1 MRSKNTVGWGRP
13 QMTVRRM
20 RIECWITKATHTL
33 IVCNTYC
40 FSATMFARMRLNVSL
55 YVHCRF
61 CYCCRDFEGFQCC
74 LENATVGFLHCCRAT
89 EYFVLLLT
97 IMGVKCNDRVC
108 VCLRSCLSYRARK
121 SRLFFAVLTS
131 VACLALPHISTFSHK
146 RHEFWGKEKC

>member
-97 IMGVKCNDRVC
+97 IMGVKCNDCVC
-108 VCLRSCLSYRARK
+108 VC
-121 SRLFFAVLTS
+121 V
-131 VACLALPHISTFSHK
+131 LALVIGHANRVFSSLY
-146 RHEFWGKEKC
+146 